1 MYKDAPVKVASPHV
15 SYSDDAIEAQ
25 YVYQTTEVAVDADG
39 GLVAT
44 PVEEKYTFRTER
56 TVPKVGVMIA
66 GLGGNN
72 GTTVAA
78 R

>member
-39 GLVAT
+39 SLVAT
-44 PVEEKYTFRTER
+44 PIEEKFTFRTER